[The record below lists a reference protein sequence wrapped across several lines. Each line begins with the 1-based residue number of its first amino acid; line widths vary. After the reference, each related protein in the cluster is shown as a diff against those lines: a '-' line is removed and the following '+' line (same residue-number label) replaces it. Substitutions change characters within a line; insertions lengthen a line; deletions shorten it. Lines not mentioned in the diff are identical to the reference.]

1 MQVPS
6 TMHTDMSKRNPT
18 EAGEYT
24 WDPLPAPIPLVVVK
38 TYNGVDQI
46 LSNPQTFVPRSDS
59 DRLGALTD
67 VVADR
72 SPVRIFFLLSS
83 EREKPDHL
91 SGKPGAARAGA

>member
-1 MQVPS
+1 
-6 TMHTDMSKRNPT
+6 MSKRNPT
-18 EAGEYT
+18 EAEEYT

-59 DRLGALTD
+59 DGFGALTD

-72 SPVRIFFLLSS
+72 SPVRLSLSS
-83 EREKPDHL
+83 SIGTGE
-91 SGKPGAARAGA
+91 A

>member
-24 WDPLPAPIPLVVVK
+24 WDRLPVPIPLVVVK

-59 DRLGALTD
+59 FSALTD

-72 SPVRIFFLLSS
+72 SPVRLSFFFRQNKRSLTT
-83 EREKPDHL
+83 R
-91 SGKPGAARAGA
+91 